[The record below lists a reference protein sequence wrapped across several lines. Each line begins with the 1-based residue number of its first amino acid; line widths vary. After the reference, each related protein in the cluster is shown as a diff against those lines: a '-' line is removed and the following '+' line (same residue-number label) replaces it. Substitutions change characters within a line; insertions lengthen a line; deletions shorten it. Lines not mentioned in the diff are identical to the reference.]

1 VQAIAGQ
8 TLRDIPAG
16 QQEAFLARLHA
27 LGEAH
32 DLLTDGDWHQAP
44 LLDVVKRALK
54 PFESSQRTFF
64 NHDGPS
70 VSVPATTS
78 LALTLCLHEL
88 ATNAAKYGALSN
100 GTGQVDV
107 AWELLEA
114 RKAKLTWRESGGP
127 PVATPERKGFGTRLI
142 ETSFSEGSQP
152 CVEFRPEGLV
162 CTLELGL

>member
-1 VQAIAGQ
+1 MQAIAGQ
-8 TLRDIPAG
+8 TLRDIPAS
-16 QQEAFLARLHA
+16 QQQAFLARLHA

-54 PFESSQRTFF
+54 PFESGQRTSFT
-64 NHDGPS
+64 HEGPS
-70 VSVPATTS
+70 VSVPAPTS

-100 GTGQVDV
+100 GTGKVRV
-107 AWELLEA
+107 AWELTEPGKA
-114 RKAKLTWRESGGP
+114 RLIWRERAGQGWRLLNARGSARGLSRSSFNGG
-127 PVATPERKGFGTRLI
+127 
-142 ETSFSEGSQP
+142 SEP